1 MAQRRKFTPQL
12 KTQIVLEMLR
22 VDSSQAELSRRH
34 NIGSDQ
40 LSKWKR
46 QFLDNASQV
55 FAGKDSC
62 NGHLE
67 RICQLEQLVGKL
79 TLELEISKKALSIFG
94 HPRSSSGSL

>member
-1 MAQRRKFTPQL
+1 MGNFFVIGVGIFL
-12 KTQIVLEMLR
+12 
-22 VDSSQAELSRRH
+22 VDAPPP